1 MMSSLNKKLSIIIPV
16 YNEKH
21 TIQKILNKIYNL
33 KNLKKEIIVVNDAS
47 SDGTKEILN
56 TNKKKITH
64 LIHHKK
70 NLGKG
75 AAIQTAKKFIKG
87 DVVIIQDADL
97 EYDPGDY
104 MKLLNLIIKGN
115 NVVYGSRVLGKNRY
129 LSKNFSSILRIFYNH
144 MLTLLSNII
153 NNQKLTDAHTCYK
166 MFSSK
171 IFLNIQLK
179 EKDFSFCPEITTKI
193 GLINEKIKEVPI
205 KYNGRSY
212 EEGKK
217 INFFDGLKAIL
228 TLFKYR
234 FFV

>member
-1 MMSSLNKKLSIIIPV
+1 MSSLNKKLSIIIPV

-33 KNLKKEIIVVNDAS
+33 KNLKKEIIVINDAS
-47 SDGTKEILN
+47 TDGTKEILN
-56 TNKKKITH
+56 RNKKKITY

-104 MKLLNLIIKGN
+104 MKLLNLITKGH

-144 MLTLLSNII
+144 MLTLLSNIL
-153 NNQKLTDAHTCYK
+153 NNQKLTDVHTC
-166 MFSSK
+166 
-171 IFLNIQLK
+171 
-179 EKDFSFCPEITTKI
+179 
-193 GLINEKIKEVPI
+193 
-205 KYNGRSY
+205 
-212 EEGKK
+212 
-217 INFFDGLKAIL
+217 
-228 TLFKYR
+228 
-234 FFV
+234 